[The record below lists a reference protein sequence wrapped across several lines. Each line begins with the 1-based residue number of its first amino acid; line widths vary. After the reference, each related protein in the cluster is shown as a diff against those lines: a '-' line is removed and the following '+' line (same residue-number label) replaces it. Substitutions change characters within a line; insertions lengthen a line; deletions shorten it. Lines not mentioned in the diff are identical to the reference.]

1 MFRETGQATPA
12 SCFVLH
18 RMGFVMPPCFRSGRW
33 ALTPPFHPCFI
44 ALMPLAFSA
53 KATGEMKR
61 FVFCDTFRYKELS
74 FSAPPLSRGVP
85 PYGVRTFLFG
95 VPCGAQATVRHQT
108 KRYLE
113 TSVFQ
118 ESIRRQREHELI
130 RAITNERIRTRR
142 NRAQAMRDKASC
154 CARRD

>member
-1 MFRETGQATPA
+1 MAVSRILFSHRRGDVKRRSFILLRHLGAGAVFLDCDYYPEVCSLFFRETGQATPS

-33 ALTPPFHPCFI
+33 ALTPPFHPCFVPHGSCV
-44 ALMPLAFSA
+44 LRRSPWR
-53 KATGEMKR
+53 MKR

-95 VPCGAQATVRHQT
+95 VPRGAEATVRHQT
-108 KRYLE
+108 K
-113 TSVFQ
+113 
-118 ESIRRQREHELI
+118 
-130 RAITNERIRTRR
+130 A
-142 NRAQAMRDKASC
+142 
-154 CARRD
+154 